1 MNMIT
6 RKHLKTSVGDVQEIH
21 VKRGE
26 LDVTLI
32 NYGAAIYSV
41 KMNGKEL
48 TVRPDGMEDFLHAK
62 FYYGKTIGR
71 TGGRLIAPSYTI
83 NGISYPVKPYR
94 GETTKLHG
102 GPTGFSFRHFDV
114 IKAVDEK
121 HQSMIS
127 MKYVSADGEEDYPGE
142 LTLFV
147 HYTITDDNR
156 VRIAYEAT
164 STKDTLCSI
173 TNHIYL
179 NLDGEGTINEHFMKV
194 EASKYVALDENLVPV
209 GQATVEKTPYDLRR
223 IGSITGKLKALSQTP
238 IGGFDHTWLFDKNP
252 GRAIIQNSH
261 RNLQVELKT
270 NYPAVVIFAHNVPS
284 LDVLPERFGN
294 GVRSALTLEC
304 EYEPGG
310 IHFPGMNT
318 AILKK
323 GEKYDHYME
332 LAFSTLD

>member
-1 MNMIT
+1 MIKI
-6 RKHLKTSVGDVQEIH
+6 KHIKTTVGDVQEIRI
-21 VKRGE
+21 KRGE

-48 TVRPDGMEDFLHAK
+48 TVRPDALDDFLHAK

-71 TGGRLIAPSYTI
+71 TGGRLIAPSYSI

-102 GPTGFSFRHFDV
+102 GPTGFSFRHFNV
-114 IKAVDEK
+114 VKTVDEK
-121 HQSMIS
+121 NQSVVS

-142 LTLFV
+142 LTLWV
-147 HYTITDDNR
+147 HYIITDNNR
-156 VRIAYEAT
+156 LRIAYEAT
-164 STKDTLCSI
+164 TTQDTLCSI

-179 NLDGEGTINEHFMKV
+179 NLDGEGTINEHHMKV
-194 EASKYVALDENLVPV
+194 AASQYVALDENLVPY
-209 GQATVEKTPYDLRR
+209 GKATVEKTPYDLRR
-223 IGSITGKLKALSQTP
+223 MGSITGKLKALSETP
-238 IGGFDHTWLFDKNP
+238 IGGFDHTWLFDQNP
-252 GRAIIQNSH
+252 GRAIIKNSD
-261 RNLQVELKT
+261 RTLQVELKT

-284 LDVLPERFGN
+284 LDTLPARFGN

-310 IHFPGMNT
+310 IHFPDMNS

-323 GEKYDHYME
+323 GEKYQHYME
-332 LAFSTLD
+332 LTFSTL